1 MADSRVSPIDDVNC
15 EDNYCGGNEKLNPE
29 LAMRIATDSVISW

>member
-15 EDNYCGGNEKLNPE
+15 EDNYCGNEKLNPE
-29 LAMRIATDSVISW
+29 LAMRIATDSVIPW